1 MSASSSAASTP
12 QRPLSPHT
20 VRPRDAE
27 ELFSVP
33 PIATSAV
40 SSGVGPGGLG
50 VGCTSAVGGQYQ
62 QQQVVGI
69 LKAVVPV
76 SWLSESDDE
85 DDGVR
90 GEEEEKEEEEDICD
104 GKEEEK
110 DDNDEEEE
118 EEEVGEEAMG
128 MKEGIDAGEV
138 PEEEASFLGVYTA
151 ACSCSECGE
160 IITYS
165 PYDPVCFP
173 LIPMKFHMLIYFF
186 MSRRFPEKI
195 ILCFVVCASYH
206 LSTLLDSPLPWMRFP
221 GDQVPKK

>member
-1 MSASSSAASTP
+1 
-12 QRPLSPHT
+12 
-20 VRPRDAE
+20 
-27 ELFSVP
+27 
-33 PIATSAV
+33 
-40 SSGVGPGGLG
+40 
-50 VGCTSAVGGQYQ
+50 VGGQYQ